1 MEEKR
6 STQYGRKK
14 EYSVWK
20 KKGVLSMEEK
30 RVEVSRVK
38 YQKPGVLLSS
48 KDHAPFSL
56 GCKGGIANC
65 LHCRQ
70 L

>member
-1 MEEKR
+1 MEER
-6 STQYGRKK
+6 
-14 EYSVWK
+14 
-20 KKGVLSMEEK
+20 

-38 YQKPGVLLSS
+38 YQKPVVLLSS